1 MKIRTATN
9 RRLRTAGALMI
20 ALSVMGTAACGGS
33 EEVLEGTA
41 TDAVEVSDE
50 VAAEPAEET
59 TATVIESSNQSS
71 SQASSQSSDQASS
84 SQSSSSQSGSTSGST
99 GGGVTGQ
106 ATAEQPAAEPAEQ
119 PAAEP
124 AAEPAADEPAPEP
137 AAEEIVAED
146 EPTEEPVEEPAPEPA
161 PVAPVISA
169 EFLFTSP
176 LDVEV
181 AAQLLGFEGSNTK
194 GIASVCMV
202 QYNEYGNP
210 IYRNG
215 DPYRRNEPSVEVD
228 GVRYPAVLVQGC
240 APSTENLGV
249 YTKTWSVEGERGVNN
264 SIKPYLDIAI
274 RAEDGQVKVFCI
286 DTTVRNAQFV
296 ERNMADYANR
306 TSMGAC
312 RY

>member
-1 MKIRTATN
+1 
-9 RRLRTAGALMI
+9 
-20 ALSVMGTAACGGS
+20 
-33 EEVLEGTA
+33 
-41 TDAVEVSDE
+41 

-59 TATVIESSNQSS
+59 TATVIESSNEASS
-71 SQASSQSSDQASS
+71 EESSQSSSQASS
-84 SQSSSSQSGSTSGST
+84 SQSSSSQSGSSQSGSTGGST

-106 ATAEQPAAEPAEQ
+106 ATAEQPVTEQPVTEQPPAEQ

-124 AAEPAADEPAPEP
+124 AAEEPVEEPAPAPAPEP
-137 AAEEIVAED
+137 AVEEPTEEVVAED

-240 APSTENLGV
+240 AASTENLGV
-249 YTKTWSVEGERGVNN
+249 YTKRWSVEGERGTNN

-296 ERNMADYANR
+296 ERNVADYANR